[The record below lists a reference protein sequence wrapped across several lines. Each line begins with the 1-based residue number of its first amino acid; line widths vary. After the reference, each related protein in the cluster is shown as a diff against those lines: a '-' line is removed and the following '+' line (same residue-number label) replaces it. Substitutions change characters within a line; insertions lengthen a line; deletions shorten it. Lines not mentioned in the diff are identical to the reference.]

1 MDAIVKQIGLKN
13 NCEYG
18 FPFLNIII
26 ITAEQWI
33 IKLTILMSA
42 VSRNDTLK
50 VTVGWKADSWIDTVY
65 LL

>member
-26 ITAEQWI
+26 IIAEQRI
-33 IKLTILMSA
+33 TKLTILTSA
-42 VSRNDTLK
+42 VSGNDTLK
-50 VTVGWKADSWIDTVY
+50 VAVG
-65 LL
+65 